1 MVTAT
6 KKKSHKEL
14 RAEAFNKVVGK
25 VKTFIESSFRTGR
38 ADITLHHGKNIK
50 GKLWEPGDDK
60 IPARLNLTFLFFQWL
75 DLIELHERYM
85 LSLIHI

>member
-14 RAEAFNKVVGK
+14 RAEAFNKVVGT
-25 VKTFIESSFRTGR
+25 VKASIEGSFRTGR

-50 GKLWEPGDDK
+50 GKLWEPG
-60 IPARLNLTFLFFQWL
+60 AVSYTHLTLPTTP
-75 DLIELHERYM
+75 YV
-85 LSLIHI
+85 